1 MLPSSNFTRK
11 VSHGESPAQLPS
23 HPALLGQRGH
33 PFVPFVPC
41 GEPDAAPST
50 TASAPNAHVSD
61 LGHTR
66 LARSNLPVLYTIS
79 TVSAM
84 PFIHER
90 HGKRIQ
96 TLLTWVFKLFQGT
109 FQATSNFFERLF
121 GEIAIFPRDFWR
133 HRIYC
138 TTANVFHHRQA
149 AFPLHGLMRFSTGL
163 FSRGQLLNRRP
174 LGRAAKSRRLSR
186 RTGKAANRCPRWC
199 VCCPAR
205 FALCAARAR
214 LSPSPAGTEK
224 RQAAPKTPLSA
235 TRPE

>member
-66 LARSNLPVLYTIS
+66 LARSNLPVLYTIG

-96 TLLTWVFKLFQGT
+96 TLLTWVLNFSKGLFRQRATFSSDFLAKLQFFLGT
-109 FQATSNFFERLF
+109 FGGIESIARLQTFFITGRRLF
-121 GEIAIFPRDFWR
+121 RSMA
-133 HRIYC
+133 
-138 TTANVFHHRQA
+138 
-149 AFPLHGLMRFSTGL
+149 
-163 FSRGQLLNRRP
+163 
-174 LGRAAKSRRLSR
+174 
-186 RTGKAANRCPRWC
+186 
-199 VCCPAR
+199 
-205 FALCAARAR
+205 
-214 LSPSPAGTEK
+214 
-224 RQAAPKTPLSA
+224 
-235 TRPE
+235 

>member
-50 TASAPNAHVSD
+50 TASAPNAHVSN

-66 LARSNLPVLYTIS
+66 LARSQLCRSYTKG
-79 TVSAM
+79 TVNE
-84 PFIHER
+84 F
-90 HGKRIQ
+90 KL
-96 TLLTWVFKLFQGT
+96 LLTWVFKLFQGT

-174 LGRAAKSRRLSR
+174 LGRAANSRRLSR
-186 RTGKAANRCPRWC
+186 RTGKAANRRPR
-199 VCCPAR
+199 
-205 FALCAARAR
+205 
-214 LSPSPAGTEK
+214 
-224 RQAAPKTPLSA
+224 
-235 TRPE
+235 

>member
-41 GEPDAAPST
+41 GEPDASPST

-66 LARSNLPVLYTIS
+66 LARSNLPVLYTIG

-186 RTGKAANRCPRWC
+186 RTGKAANRCPR
-199 VCCPAR
+199 
-205 FALCAARAR
+205 
-214 LSPSPAGTEK
+214 
-224 RQAAPKTPLSA
+224 
-235 TRPE
+235 